1 MLKKELYTQEDLD
14 DAVEKYLGDLKL
26 RAVCKAFPNVP
37 KRTISCLAQNK
48 KDGIE
53 AKRPGPLP
61 ILSVE
66 IEDDLKAWIV
76 GIQCQGFPVSRNA
89 ILMKGNELLHSTFGN
104 SCQVGSMK
112 CGWLKKFIEQ
122 HPIACL

>member
-14 DAVEKYLGDLKL
+14 DVVEKYLGDLKL

-37 KRTISCLAQNK
+37 NRTITCLKKNK
-48 KDGIE
+48 KDEIE

-61 ILSVE
+61 IPSVE
-66 IEDDLKAWIV
+66 IEDDLKAEIV
-76 GIQCQGFPVSRNA
+76 GIQCQGFPVSRDA
-89 ILMKGNELLHSTFGN
+89 ILIKGNELFHSTFGN
-104 SCQVGSMK
+104 SCQVGSWK
-112 CGWLKKFIEQ
+112 CGWLNRFIEQ